1 MISCSV
7 SSRIGAWGRVSAAVA
22 VGLLALAATATAGFA
37 QSLIQELK
45 IGALYHDPPD
55 LWSGFRMEKE
65 GVDINLEALLRPSIP
80 FLLGQLQPAVGG
92 TISTRGD
99 TSHAYIDARWQY
111 EFRGGIF
118 VGIGAGAAIHD
129 GHVGPDSWT
138 NKALGSRVL
147 FHVPAEIGWRW
158 DQHNSISFYF
168 EHTSNAWLAKYN
180 EGMDRLGLR
189 YGYRF

>member
-1 MISCSV
+1 M
-7 SSRIGAWGRVSAAVA
+7 RNFATRVSAAALLCGSAIAA
-22 VGLLALAATATAGFA
+22 VPTPSSA
-37 QSLIQELK
+37 QSLFEELR

-80 FLLGQLQPAVGG
+80 FLLGQIQPAVGG

-99 TSHAYIDARWQY
+99 TSHAYIDARWQI
-111 EFRGGIF
+111 ELRGGIF
-118 VGIGAGAAIHD
+118 FGIGTGAAIHD
-129 GHVGPDSWT
+129 GHVNPDSWT

-147 FHVPAEIGWRW
+147 FHVPAEVGWRL

-180 EGMDRLGLR
+180 EGMDRLGVR